1 MSKNNTKQQKER
13 VGNTLSPIMLGIVS
27 VFMAMLTPSSHA
39 ALPVNTSA
47 PVVESVLI
55 NSSQISINPAQVG
68 NMMNNAARVQAA
80 SVQAT
85 SQAYRIKD
93 AVDELTP
100 GKGIPNS
107 MLCKA
112 QKERTHVQTAGVVTN
127 DATSRT
133 MLVVASN
140 YTNDNATKLAD
151 RTRLHLERFCD
162 TSEVAQGTCTLPDS
176 GLTGADSNYS
186 NIINNP
192 LLKEDQLE
200 ASYAFTRN
208 IIDPTSVQIEGCDT
222 QMCNTSLEVN
232 RAYQGLASMAQ
243 NAFISQINDSLVTN
257 YEDTG
262 TDENIKM
269 DANGNIITGS
279 RTASTASP
287 SSSASSTT
295 GATSNTK
302 NSDVI
307 IFGDDIA
314 NKLKDIYSLQGNTS
328 TVGIKPGEVLDNI
341 AKFKGTNSNAFK
353 DKTVI
358 ISSGYSF
365 SNGDASLDTIK
376 AQLIMAKTAKKV
388 ILIGVADNYKQ
399 NGKTGSVMNANLER
413 LAKKYGATF
422 TGGFSGSSDKIHPSR
437 YEAISL
443 GVTR

>member
-1 MSKNNTKQQKER
+1 MSKNNTKQQKGR
-13 VGNTLSPIMLGIVS
+13 VKNTLSPIMLGIISVS
-27 VFMAMLTPSSHA
+27 MAMLTPSSHA
-39 ALPVNTSA
+39 LPINTSA

-55 NSSQISINPAQVG
+55 NSSQIAINPEQVG
-68 NMMNNAARVQAA
+68 NMMNSAARVQAA

-112 QKERTHVQTAGVVTN
+112 QKERTHVQTASVVTN

-140 YTNDNATKLAD
+140 YTNDNTTKLAE
-151 RTRLHLERFCD
+151 RTKLHLERFCD

-257 YEDTG
+257 YEYTG

-287 SSSASSTT
+287 SSSASS
-295 GATSNTK
+295 NTK

-314 NKLKDIYSLQGNTS
+314 NKLKDIYSLQGSTS
-328 TVGIKPGEVLDNI
+328 TIGAKPGEVLDNM

-365 SNGDASLDTIK
+365 ANGDASLDTIE

-422 TGGFSGSSDKIHPSR
+422 TGGFSGSSDKIHPSK